1 MHFVG
6 FLFSVM
12 CEVVW
17 KVHHQGE
24 LWSTLAHHQA
34 KSHSQPV
41 VNSNRATL
49 GHKVWGHGGEALAPC
64 RSPTTQHL

>member
-1 MHFVG
+1 
-6 FLFSVM
+6 
-12 CEVVW
+12 
-17 KVHHQGE
+17 